1 MPAPMPRGL
10 RVRGK
15 RLWTGLN
22 EGVTLDAA
30 QVEIATEACRI
41 ADRLEQ
47 LNDVITGKGVLRL
60 MHFRS
65 MFQLDDGD
73 TRNIVL
79 TVDGALS
86 EARQQANVL
95 KQLLAALR
103 LPDEAGNRPQ
113 QRGGARGSYGKG
125 VGTSPAPAPDPDG
138 VVTPFERA
146 RQAATGP

>member
-1 MPAPMPRGL
+1 M
-10 RVRGK
+10 
-15 RLWTGLN
+15 
-22 EGVTLDAA
+22 
-30 QVEIATEACRI
+30 
-41 ADRLEQ
+41 
-47 LNDVITGKGVLRL
+47 ITGKGVLRL

-103 LPDEAGNRPQ
+103 LPDQDGVRPQ
-113 QRGGARGSYGKG
+113 QRGGARGAYSKG
-125 VGTSPAPAPDPDG
+125 VGGGSLPAPDPDG

-146 RQAATGP
+146 RQAATGQ